1 MAMNTPS
8 TFTSSKLPSLFFRR
22 APVTPMLSPS
32 TSSRVAFSFSSILP
46 SATRAF
52 SLSIRIFSARKV
64 SRRWIRVTLLAMLAR
79 YRASSTAVLP
89 PPTTATGLLR

>member
-8 TFTSSKLPSLFFRR
+8 TLISSLLPSLFFRR

-32 TSSRVAFSFSSILP
+32 TSSRVALSLSSILP
-46 SATRAF
+46 SATRAL
-52 SLSIRIFSARKV
+52 SLSTRIFSARKV
-64 SRRWIRVTLLAMLAR
+64 SRRCTRVTLLAMLAR